1 MKSMKIMLS
10 ALLLSLSVGAYA
22 QDEDELLEAAEE
34 ETAEVSIPANPTERR
49 FFQRVQLGYT
59 GTSAKYTNKS
69 ATWALPMYE
78 KYFLSGVSLGWIGDL
93 RLNQKKPFYLELGA
107 TFTYHTGTYDG
118 NDNSQSSVRYKWH
131 SRVNAFSI
139 TIPVNI
145 SYQFRDVLKEGLTLA
160 PYVGVYGRFNVLAD
174 RGVRMTHEGY
184 NVITGETTY
193 TQTDP
198 YEIRSLMKDHNKN
211 NDGWMNGRTHQ
222 GKLFQVGA
230 QVGVNAFYKRYS
242 FGLAYMHDLVPF
254 AQHDSPSGLYNE
266 PKSGG
271 GITGVTCKAGSG
283 CDMEISTAHNFA
295 VTVGYIF

>member
-22 QDEDELLEAAEE
+22 QDDDELLDAAGE
-34 ETAEVSIPANPTERR
+34 ETAEVSVSTNRTERR
-49 FFQRVQLGYT
+49 FFQRVQFGYT
-59 GTSAKYTNKS
+59 GTSAKYTNNS
-69 ATWALPMYE
+69 ATWALPMSE
-78 KYFLSGVSLGWIGDL
+78 KYFLSGVGLGWMGDL
-93 RLNQKKPFYLELGA
+93 RLNKKIPFFLEIGGM
-107 TFTYHTGTYDG
+107 FTYHTGTYNG
-118 NDNSQSSVRYKWH
+118 NDDSQSSVRYNWH

-139 TIPVNI
+139 TIPI
-145 SYQFRDVLKEGLTLA
+145 SINYQFRNVFTEGLTLA
-160 PYVGVYGRFNVLAD
+160 PFAGVYGRFNLLAK
-174 RGVRMTHEGY
+174 RGVTMRQEGY
-184 NVITGETTY
+184 NALTGETTY

-230 QVGVNAFYKRYS
+230 QVGVNAFYKCYS
-242 FGLAYMHDLVPF
+242 FGIAYMYDLVPF

-283 CDMEISTAHNFA
+283 CDMKISTAHNFA
-295 VTVGYIF
+295 VTVGYVF